1 MVFGKLVVLFDTVG
15 KNIGSMVSLE
25 VVLGR
30 IGLIV
35 CVALLGVGGGM
46 LIDGLSLV
54 LIQLT
59 ILLLDLVLVHHL

>member
-1 MVFGKLVVLFDTVG
+1 
-15 KNIGSMVSLE
+15 MVSLE